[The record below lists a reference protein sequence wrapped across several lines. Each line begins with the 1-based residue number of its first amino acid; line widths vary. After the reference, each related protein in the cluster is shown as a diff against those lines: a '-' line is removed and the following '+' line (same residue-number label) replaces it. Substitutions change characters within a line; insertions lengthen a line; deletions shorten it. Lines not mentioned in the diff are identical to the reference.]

1 MRNVAIF
8 GGSFNPVHNGHIAL
22 VQRMK
27 DAFSLD
33 EVIVIPTFETPLK
46 DNTPMV
52 SSSHRFNMLTL
63 AFTDIDFITISD
75 IEIMRQGKSYTVD
88 TLGELSKVYSNDKLH
103 FIVGADAFV
112 QLPQWRSPEE
122 IFKLAKVLT
131 IARDALDFEILQSK
145 AEEYKLK
152 YNAECGILNEP
163 VSDISSTK
171 VRKLIAEGKSTKG
184 FLPTVVADYIKE
196 QGFYG

>member
-22 VQRMK
+22 AQRMK
-27 DAFSLD
+27 EAFSLD
-33 EVIVIPTFETPLK
+33 EVIIIPTFETPLK

-52 SSSHRFNMLTL
+52 SSCHRFNMLTL
-63 AFTDIDFITISD
+63 AFAGIDFVTISD
-75 IEIMRQGKSYTVD
+75 IEIIRKGKSYTVD
-88 TLGELSKVYSNDKLH
+88 TLSELSKAYSNDKLH

-145 AEEYKLK
+145 EEEYKLK

-171 VRKLIAEGKSTKG
+171 VRNLIKEGKSTEG
-184 FLPTVVADYIKE
+184 FLPTVVAEYIKE